1 MQSKVSSIH
10 FPFTLCDDTEIQ
22 NLNNSNSMRFCESL
36 PKLEVLT
43 EVSKFANQSDNE
55 VDYNLHIHSS
65 CKYYT
70 VNEVQ
75 NFKINNNFNIFH

>member
-1 MQSKVSSIH
+1 MQSKVSSIQLS
-10 FPFTLCDDTEIQ
+10 FYSDDTEIQ

-43 EVSKFANQSDNE
+43 EVSKFANQSDNV
-55 VDYNLHIHSS
+55 VDYNLPIHSS

-70 VNEVQ
+70 
-75 NFKINNNFNIFH
+75 IL